1 MLTSNK
7 DGESKGQLF
16 SYCWEEK
23 STEYLCFYASYLKE
37 NKIIF
42 ENAIIQVEEEW
53 KSLSNKKELFDYW
66 NKIFKK
72 NGIFEDYITPYN
84 IETKKILRGEL
95 EELTD
100 ETSSRIF
107 NQFLEILR
115 HNSVSD
121 KPNAFNKILNLFICK
136 IIDEDRNDDE
146 EVEFQWNEDSTYVSM
161 QSKLEDLY
169 RQGMRKFLN
178 IEVTDYSDSEINK
191 NIAVLNEK
199 TKDIIKKMFQDLRL
213 QKNSEFAF
221 KEVYNQESFE
231 DNAKVVKEV
240 VELLQPYQFRYGHK
254 QQFLGN
260 FFELLLNT
268 SIKQESGQFFTP
280 VPISRFMISS
290 FCLLRQTII
299 AFCIF
304 SPTLFIKYI

>member
-1 MLTSNK
+1 MK
-7 DGESKGQLF
+7 Q
-16 SYCWEEK
+16 
-23 STEYLCFYASYLKE
+23 
-37 NKIIF
+37 
-42 ENAIIQVEEEW
+42 
-53 KSLSNKKELFDYW
+53 
-66 NKIFKK
+66 
-72 NGIFEDYITPYN
+72 
-84 IETKKILRGEL
+84 KKILRGEL

-290 FCLLRQTII
+290 LPLKKSNR
-299 AFCIF
+299 
-304 SPTLFIKYI
+304 

>member
-1 MLTSNK
+1 M
-7 DGESKGQLF
+7 
-16 SYCWEEK
+16 
-23 STEYLCFYASYLKE
+23 
-37 NKIIF
+37 
-42 ENAIIQVEEEW
+42 
-53 KSLSNKKELFDYW
+53 
-66 NKIFKK
+66 
-72 NGIFEDYITPYN
+72 
-84 IETKKILRGEL
+84 
-95 EELTD
+95 
-100 ETSSRIF
+100 
-107 NQFLEILR
+107 R

-221 KEVYNQESFE
+221 KEVYNQESL
-231 DNAKVVKEV
+231 KIMLK
-240 VELLQPYQFRYGHK
+240 
-254 QQFLGN
+254 
-260 FFELLLNT
+260 
-268 SIKQESGQFFTP
+268 
-280 VPISRFMISS
+280 
-290 FCLLRQTII
+290 LLR
-299 AFCIF
+299 
-304 SPTLFIKYI
+304 K